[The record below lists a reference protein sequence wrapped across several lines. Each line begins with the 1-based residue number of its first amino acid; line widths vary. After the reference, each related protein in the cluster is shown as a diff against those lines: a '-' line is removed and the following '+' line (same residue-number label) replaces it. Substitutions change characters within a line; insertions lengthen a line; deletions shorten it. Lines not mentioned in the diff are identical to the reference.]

1 MFISLGELINKHNI
15 KVKGVLHVG
24 AHECEELNQ
33 YAQYGFNTIYWVEGQ
48 EILVHKMKQ
57 KGIKHIYHALIDSE
71 DNKEVTFHISNN
83 GQSSSIL
90 ELGTHLKH
98 HPDVHYI
105 SSTTQKTTRLDTLI
119 EKNNIPIETLNFINI
134 DIQGIEL
141 RALKSMEKYLKYI
154 DYIYT
159 EVNSEEV
166 YKECDLIGSIDS
178 YLKQFGFQRCAVK
191 FLNNC
196 GWGDAF
202 YMKIRQKSSI

>member
-1 MFISLGELINKHNI
+1 M
-15 KVKGVLHVG
+15 KGILHVG

-33 YAQYGFNTIYWVEGQ
+33 YVKYGVNTIYWVEGQ
-48 EILVHKMKQ
+48 ESLVHKMKQ

-71 DNKEVTFHISNN
+71 DNKEITFHISNN
-83 GQSSSIL
+83 GESSSIL
-90 ELGTHLKH
+90 EFGTHLNH
-98 HPDVHYI
+98 HPHVHYV
-105 SSTTQKTTRLDTLI
+105 SSIIQKTTRLDTWI
-119 EKNNIPIETLNFINI
+119 EKNHIPIETLNFINL
-134 DIQGIEL
+134 DIQGVEL

-178 YLKQFGFQRCAVK
+178 YLIQFGFQRTDSRIYK
-191 FLNNC
+191 QY

-202 YMKIRQKSSI
+202 YMKIDVRQK

>member
-1 MFISLGELINKHNI
+1 
-15 KVKGVLHVG
+15 
-24 AHECEELNQ
+24 
-33 YAQYGFNTIYWVEGQ
+33 
-48 EILVHKMKQ
+48 MKQ

-83 GQSSSIL
+83 GESSSIL
-90 ELGTHLKH
+90 EFGTHLNH
-98 HPDVHYI
+98 HPHVHYV
-105 SSTTQKTTRLDTLI
+105 SSIIQKTTRLDTWI
-119 EKNNIPIETLNFINI
+119 EKNHIPIETLNFINL
-134 DIQGIEL
+134 DIQGVEL

-178 YLKQFGFQRCAVK
+178 YLIQFGFQRTDSRIYK
-191 FLNNC
+191 QY

-202 YMKIRQKSSI
+202 YMKHI